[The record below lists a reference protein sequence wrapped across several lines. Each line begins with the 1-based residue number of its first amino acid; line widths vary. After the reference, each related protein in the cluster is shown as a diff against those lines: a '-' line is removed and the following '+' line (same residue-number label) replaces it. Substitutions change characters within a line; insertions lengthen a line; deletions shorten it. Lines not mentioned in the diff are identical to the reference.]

1 MRNMGAKLKGFGGIG
16 VEESGI
22 LAVGRIVRVSEE
34 GRAFVDWPGNPAG
47 AMEARSIVETVR
59 ECDPADVEGIPVLLA
74 FENGD
79 PSLPIVI
86 GVIRDTVG
94 PSASG
99 QAATLSVERPKDAA
113 LDGRTVLLDAREVIL
128 LRCGKSSILLRKDG
142 KIIVK
147 GTEIVSRASGTN
159 KIRGAAVKI
168 N

>member
-1 MRNMGAKLKGFGGIG
+1 MRNMGAKLTGFGGIG
-16 VEESGI
+16 VAESGI

-34 GRAFVDWPGNPAG
+34 GRAFVDWPGNLLG
-47 AMEARSIVETVR
+47 ALEARSIVEPAGR
-59 ECDPADVEGIPVLLA
+59 CDSAVPEETPVLLV

-99 QAATLSVERPKDAA
+99 QAATFSVERPKDAA
-113 LDGRTVLLDAREVIL
+113 LDGRTVLLDAREEIL